1 MQSARYIIAGVRS
14 LQMRSAGTCD
24 GAWEKAAAAC
34 GHAWLPEGRKKPCR
48 SAGWEKTAYI
58 SVRERVNF
66 RLRAVGKSLSVHRRF
81 PLTQC
86 RRKSDSIKWK
96 AWRKKAGMLYPR
108 GGNPAAGGDGY
119 GVGELQNEYNALSSQ
134 GIWQE
139 RNTNT
144 ISPLM
149 MRRSMRSTRRCRHG

>member
-1 MQSARYIIAGVRS
+1 MGKSCGC
-14 LQMRSAGTCD
+14 MRTCLV
-24 GAWEKAAAAC
+24 
-34 GHAWLPEGRKKPCR
+34 LPEGRKKPCR

-86 RRKSDSIKWK
+86 RKSDSIKWK
-96 AWRKKAGMLYPR
+96 AWRKRRRGCCIPEEAETRQREETAMVLENCRMNTMRCHPR
-108 GGNPAAGGDGY
+108 
-119 GVGELQNEYNALSSQ
+119 ES
-134 GIWQE
+134 WQE